1 MSSRSLHHFLHSVYC
16 HVVQKWIQ
24 IIIQNDGEKGKGA
37 AHIFFALLPY
47 SGLRRGD
54 FSPADTANP
63 EEMAPVGQTERHF
76 PQRMHSGLLISLVTS
91 TAMGQ
96 LLSHLPHPTHRLS
109 SRRIWKKLKRLK
121 RL

>member
-1 MSSRSLHHFLHSVYC
+1 MTAKKAR
-16 HVVQKWIQ
+16 
-24 IIIQNDGEKGKGA
+24 GR
-37 AHIFFALLPY
+37 HIFFSPPQPY

-54 FSPADTANP
+54 FSPADTENP